1 VLRASASMRG
11 APIPRHIART
21 SINDLIKLFI
31 PLIAHGHRTEPKKNN
46 SNGNLKVDERKDIYR
61 ISVKVAIENSL

>member
-1 VLRASASMRG
+1 M
-11 APIPRHIART
+11 
-21 SINDLIKLFI
+21 LIQLGPGRKQDII